1 MRVLSFL
8 SLPVSAVVAT
18 IVLTAGVSTEAN
30 ARPLCRA
37 TGVPKGCVTRPV
49 VRTIPN
55 PDNSY
60 NPNNSYNA
68 TSPYWKWP
76 MPQRGP
82 A

>member
-8 SLPVSAVVAT
+8 SLPASAVVAT
-18 IVLTAGVSTEAN
+18 LVLTASVSTEAN

-37 TGVPKGCVTRPV
+37 PGMPKGCVARPV